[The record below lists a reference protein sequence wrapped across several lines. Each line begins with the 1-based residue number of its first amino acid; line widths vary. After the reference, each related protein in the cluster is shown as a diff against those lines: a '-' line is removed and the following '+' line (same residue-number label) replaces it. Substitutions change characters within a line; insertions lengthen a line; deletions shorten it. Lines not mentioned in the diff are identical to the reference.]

1 VFVTS
6 LVESAEVQESVS
18 ALVDFDVAI
27 QEAVTGAAQANA
39 QATFDAMISE
49 LGIAS
54 DSILA
59 RYLWELI
66 NDTQTVAW
74 QNIASQSAT
83 SWQSVNT
90 SANTDWT
97 PIETIP

>member
-1 VFVTS
+1 
-6 LVESAEVQESVS
+6 
-18 ALVDFDVAI
+18 
-27 QEAVTGAAQANA
+27 
-39 QATFDAMISE
+39 MILE

-74 QNIASQSAT
+74 QNIASQTST

-90 SANTDWT
+90 STSTNWT